1 MDMQKKQIIGILA
14 IIGALIAI
22 IGVFLPWETVKIVA
36 AGYGET
42 TSASGWDFVTDFDAD
57 GIKDVLTKYAPV
69 LCIIGGILTLIIFL
83 LNFVQSVK
91 VNKYIPVISLIV
103 MILALIFC
111 IVAVIDIN
119 DNTGSLLGVTVS
131 IGYGLWIC
139 LIGVILAIIS
149 PIIALIKREDPV
161 AAYTGAISDATGK
174 E

>member
-1 MDMQKKQIIGILA
+1 MEMQKKQIIGILA

-22 IGVFLPWETVKIVA
+22 IGVFLPWETVSAVVP
-36 AGYGET
+36 GYSDS
-42 TSASGWDFVTDFDAD
+42 TSASGWDFLTNGDPD

-111 IVAVIDIN
+111 IVAVVNIN
-119 DNTGSLLGVTVS
+119 DETGSMLGVTVS

-139 LIGVILAIIS
+139 LIGVILAVIS

-161 AAYTGAISDATGK
+161 AAYTGAIDDATGK